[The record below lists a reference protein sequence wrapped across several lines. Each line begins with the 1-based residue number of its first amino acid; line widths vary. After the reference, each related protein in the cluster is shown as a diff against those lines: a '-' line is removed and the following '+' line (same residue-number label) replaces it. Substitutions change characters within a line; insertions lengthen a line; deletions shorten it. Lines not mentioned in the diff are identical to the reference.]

1 MQRFELILNHLTWCW
16 WHQLGTPRALNKATD
31 PSFLWS
37 EVVLILSSSTIYP
50 QRHSLQNIYL
60 NSWAWE
66 NLSNRKKYFRV
77 QKTLEALLSGILQN
91 PKTTQL
97 GKGYSEILN
106 RTLVD
111 YLLGIGLLEITSP
124 SSEST
129 GEKSSSAE
137 SLTYKKTT
145 PGLGLKVKENLAFA
159 LS

>member
-1 MQRFELILNHLTWCW
+1 M
-16 WHQLGTPRALNKATD
+16 
-31 PSFLWS
+31 
-37 EVVLILSSSTIYP
+37 
-50 QRHSLQNIYL
+50 
-60 NSWAWE
+60 
-66 NLSNRKKYFRV
+66 SNRKKYFRV

-137 SLTYKKTT
+137 SLTYKKPT